1 MNQGLAPLPLLH
13 QRAQDTAR
21 LLQAL
26 AHPSRLLVLCRLFR
40 HGETSAGELS
50 AQLGIAPSALSQHLS
65 RMRDEGLVEQRRQA
79 RQLFYRLGREA
90 SGQLPALLTSLC
102 VETPTATEVRADD
115 PQKPSTLAAVLG
127 LALTSAGA
135 VAAEGFW
142 TSPAIEGVGQIH
154 PLPQAHYQPDPEAS
168 YKVVFSLT
176 GAGKPDQVN
185 PGLQRVARTMNLYA
199 AAGVPPKH
207 LHFVA
212 VASGAATALALN
224 DAHHLAALG
233 QANPNLPVIA
243 RLRAAGV
250 DVAVCGQ
257 AVAGHDYPFDAID
270 RHVTLALS
278 ALTTITELQ
287 QRGYALMPL

>member
-1 MNQGLAPLPLLH
+1 MNQELAPLPLLY
-13 QRAQDTAR
+13 QRAQGTAR

-79 RQLFYRLGREA
+79 RQLFYRLGSEA

-102 VETPTATEVRADD
+102 AESTLTEFPGDD
-115 PQKPSTLAAVLG
+115 PMKASTLAAVLG

-135 VAAEGFW
+135 VAADGFW
-142 TSPAIEGVGQIH
+142 INPTIEGAGRIH
-154 PLPQAHYQPDPEAS
+154 PLPQAHYQPDPKAS

-185 PGLQRVARTMNLYA
+185 PGLQRVARTVNLYTE
-199 AAGVPPKH
+199 AGVPLKH

-212 VASGAATALALN
+212 VASGAATALALD
-224 DAHHLAALG
+224 DAHYLAAFG

-257 AVAGHDYPFDAID
+257 AVAEHDYPFDAID

-278 ALTTITELQ
+278 ALTTVTELQ
-287 QRGYALMPL
+287 QQGYALMPL